1 VHRFFLEEIMKQLR
15 EQLQCYGSESLSDVE
30 LLTLVLRTGPGHD
43 DLSTVIPALL
53 ANYGGLGGLMRA
65 DLGEWCQEHHLS
77 RAKAAQLQAVLELAK
92 RLSIE
97 RPDRKYQIRSVDDA
111 ANLVRMELMHL
122 DHEEMHL
129 LILDTKHQV
138 VEYVKRYKGTAN
150 SSVLRA
156 SEVFRPAVVRNCPNV
171 IACHNHPS
179 GDPTPSPEDIG
190 VTKQLVAAGRLLD
203 INLLDHIIIGN
214 PRYVSL
220 KEQMRW

>member
-1 VHRFFLEEIMKQLR
+1 MKQLR
-15 EQLQCYGSESLSDVE
+15 ERLQCYGSETLSDAE
-30 LLTLVLRTGPGHD
+30 LLTLILRTGPARE
-43 DLSTVIPALL
+43 DLSIVIPALL
-53 ANYGGLGGLMRA
+53 ANCGGLGGLMRA
-65 DLGEWCQEHHLS
+65 NFGELYQEYHLS
-77 RAKAAQLQAVLELAK
+77 AAKATQIQAILELGK

-111 ANLVRMELMHL
+111 ANLMRMDLMYL

-138 VEYVKRYKGTAN
+138 VEHVKRYKGTVN

-171 IACHNHPS
+171 IVAHNHPS
-179 GDPTPSPEDIG
+179 GDPAPSPEDIE

-203 INLLDHIIIGN
+203 ISLLDHIIIGN

-220 KEQMRW
+220 KERMRW